1 MSAISTTGSEIND
14 ESGYRREN
22 CGTTEIHQKECEEI
36 TELVFEVMKRVLEE
50 EGKLKI
56 SGFGN
61 FEVKRKKDRRG
72 RNPQTGEELTI
83 TARKILTYHPSVVL
97 KNKLNG
103 IAKPE

>member
-1 MSAISTTGSEIND
+1 MMTKADIAAKIAEQLNFTKK
-14 ESGYRREN
+14 ES
-22 CGTTEIHQKECEEI
+22 EEI
-36 TELVFEVMKRVLEE
+36 TELVLEVMKRVLVAD
-50 EGKLKI
+50 GKLKI

-72 RNPQTGEELTI
+72 RNPQTGEEMTI

-103 IAKPE
+103 VTKQD

>member
-1 MSAISTTGSEIND
+1 MTKTDIAARIAEQLKFTRK
-14 ESGYRREN
+14 ES
-22 CGTTEIHQKECEEI
+22 EEI
-36 TELVFEVMKRVLEE
+36 TELVLEVMKRVLVE

-72 RNPQTGEELTI
+72 RNPQTGEEMTI

-103 IAKPE
+103 ITKQE